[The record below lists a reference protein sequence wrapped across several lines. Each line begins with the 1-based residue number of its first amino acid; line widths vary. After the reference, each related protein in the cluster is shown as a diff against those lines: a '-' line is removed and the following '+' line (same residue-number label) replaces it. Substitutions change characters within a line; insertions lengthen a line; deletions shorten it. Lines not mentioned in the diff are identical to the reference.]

1 MYATSAIFIPVNA
14 ISPTMENWVI
24 DVHLIRIWTIPYCYD
39 PTRILS
45 VEMVFMD
52 RMGDKIQASVSRD
65 LLKLKKLEMDEGG
78 YYYISNVVVVPNDGN
93 DRPTRHAFRMVFDR
107 RTKVV
112 PGECLFYTKFGL
124 SPVTCSD
131 ILRNKKDTQHLVD
144 KVGLLTVVS
153 CEREYT
159 KDDRNVLAVYLEIT
173 DPTGKVE
180 CVVYDDIVE
189 DLVEFLRKQGPC
201 TPVIVVQFTRIVP
214 DAQVLFGDIG
224 IETVQHISRI
234 LFNPNLPDVFDMR
247 EWLVLS
253 GISTEGK
260 IQYRNMDMSCV
271 ILRDEFLYFYH
282 KKDIGQLNKQGK
294 GGCFV
299 ICATITGFA
308 ENEAWWYSACRP
320 HACSSMGSSIYT
332 CDGNF
337 SVIPRYSLKIEVS
350 DGAESTYL
358 QLGDED
364 VEVLVNVKCSELI
377 SNLQPAQSITYPE
390 VFNCLLRKRM
400 LFVVETKSFCDVD
413 EGCIKVLRACAY
425 KELPISR
432 IAGLLGERGMTRK
445 QNFDEGSSYASA
457 LPGDNFTPKGSATF
471 NCSSAASASVNNLT
485 NLITPDP
492 QTEPSVDK
500 HCVHFTTRTN

>member
-1 MYATSAIFIPVNA
+1 MSANSAIFIPVNA

-45 VEMVFMD
+45 VEMVFID
-52 RMGDKIQASVSRD
+52 RMGDKIQALVSRD
-65 LLKLKKLEMDEGG
+65 LLKLKKLQMDEGG

-107 RTKVV
+107 RTNVV
-112 PGECLFYTKFGL
+112 P
-124 SPVTCSD
+124 
-131 ILRNKKDTQHLVD
+131 D

-189 DLVEFLRKQGPC
+189 DLVDFLRKQGPC
-201 TPVIVVQFTRIVP
+201 TPVIVVQFARIVP

-224 IETVQHISRI
+224 IETIQHISRI
-234 LFNPNLPDVFDMR
+234 LFNPNLTDVFDMR

-271 ILRDEFLYFYH
+271 SLRDEFLYFYH

-320 HACSSMGSSIYT
+320 HACSSMGISIYT

-364 VEVLVNVKCSELI
+364 VEVLVNAKCSELI

-390 VFNCLLRKRM
+390 VFNCLLGKQM

-413 EGCIKVLRACAY
+413 EGCIKVLRACAD

-471 NCSSAASASVNNLT
+471 NCSLAASASVNNLT

-492 QTEPSVDK
+492 QTEPPVYK
-500 HCVHFTTRTN
+500 HCVHFITRTN